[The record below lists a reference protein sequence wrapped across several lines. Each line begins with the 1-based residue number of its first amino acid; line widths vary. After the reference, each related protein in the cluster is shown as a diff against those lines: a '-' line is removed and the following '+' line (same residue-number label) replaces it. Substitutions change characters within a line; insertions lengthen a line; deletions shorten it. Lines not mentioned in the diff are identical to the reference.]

1 MATLRTFHRLL
12 ALSVAA
18 AVLLMP
24 ITPRALAAEIVEA
37 PFGTAPQVAD
47 ATLDTMRG
55 GFDSPKDHVKVP
67 FGLEVKFDSVANH
80 KNIAS
85 FDITNHGDKNQN
97 VQVTENGFTVTQ
109 TGLTASANIGPN
121 QTVTTNVTDKGVI
134 TVIQN
139 AASNTTLQTA
149 QHLTIS
155 ITGLNM
161 KDFVRAT
168 GLNALHNS
176 RVLFH

>member
-1 MATLRTFHRLL
+1 MATQRTFHRFL
-12 ALSVAA
+12 AMSVAA

-24 ITPRALAAEIVEA
+24 ITPRALAAQIVEA

-55 GFDSPKDHVKVP
+55 GFAKDGAKVP
-67 FGLEVKFDSVANH
+67 FGLEVKFESAANH
-80 KNIAS
+80 KDIAS

-109 TGLTASANIGPN
+109 TGLSSTTTVGPG
-121 QTVTTNVTDKGVI
+121 QTVTTNVTNKGVI
-134 TVIQN
+134 TIIQ
-139 AASNTTLQTA
+139 SNTSNSTLQTA
-149 QHLTIS
+149 QRLSIS
-155 ITGLNM
+155 ITGMNM
-161 KDFVRAT
+161 KDFVRTT